1 MRFIAI
7 LTASLGL
14 AACQVT
20 PMAEAEP
27 KDCGSSEMTHLI
39 GIGRTQLESIAFS
52 QPYRILG
59 EDDAKTMDFQ
69 AERVNFILDDSGT
82 VARIE
87 CG

>member
-7 LTASLGL
+7 LAASLGL

-27 KDCGSSEMTHLI
+27 KDCGSSEMSHLI
-39 GIGRTQLESIAFS
+39 GIGRTQLESIAFT

-59 EDDAKTMDFQ
+59 ANDAMTMDFQ
-69 AERVNFILDDSGT
+69 AERVNFFLDDSGA